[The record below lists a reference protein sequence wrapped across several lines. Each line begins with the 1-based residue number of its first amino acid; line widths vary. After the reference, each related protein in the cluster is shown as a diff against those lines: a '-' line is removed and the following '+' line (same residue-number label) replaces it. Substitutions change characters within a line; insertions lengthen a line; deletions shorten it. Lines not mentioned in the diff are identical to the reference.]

1 MQTNLFD
8 QHYIGQ
14 IIIQCWLEMLS
25 LASED
30 KNDAES
36 RKFCCDS
43 KDIKRIRNSYDRA
56 LTYIG
61 LFRTTLHKIDSCS
74 ILV

>member
-14 IIIQCWLEMLS
+14 LIIQCWLKTLS
-25 LASED
+25 LVSED

-36 RKFCCDS
+36 RKCCRNN
-43 KDIKRIRNSYDRA
+43 KNIEIVRNSN
-56 LTYIG
+56 YIG
-61 LFRTTLHKIDSCS
+61 IKGTSVYLHD
-74 ILV
+74 VA

>member
-36 RKFCCDS
+36 RKFCCTVRTS
-43 KDIKRIRNSYDRA
+43 KEYVI
-56 LTYIG
+56 LMTG
-61 LFRTTLHKIDSCS
+61 L
-74 ILV
+74 

>member
-1 MQTNLFD
+1 MQTNLFE

-14 IIIQCWLEMLS
+14 LIIQYWVKALS

-36 RKFCCDS
+36 RKFCCNS
-43 KDIKRIRNSYDRA
+43 KKIKRMNNSDNNSTLRYF
-56 LTYIG
+56 G
-61 LFRTTLHKIDSCS
+61 LFEQHYIR
-74 ILV
+74 

>member
-8 QHYIGQ
+8 QHYMGQ
-14 IIIQCWLEMLS
+14 LIIQCWLKMFS

-36 RKFCCDS
+36 REFCCNS
-43 KDIKRIRNSYDRA
+43 KNIKRICNSYNSA
-56 LTYIG
+56 LRHTG
-61 LFRTTLHKIDSCS
+61 LFRQHCIR
-74 ILV
+74 

>member
-14 IIIQCWLEMLS
+14 LIIQCWLKTLS

-30 KNDAES
+30 KS
-36 RKFCCDS
+36 RKAE
-43 KDIKRIRNSYDRA
+43 KQKA
-56 LTYIG
+56 
-61 LFRTTLHKIDSCS
+61 
-74 ILV
+74 

>member
-14 IIIQCWLEMLS
+14 LIIQCWLKTLS
-25 LASED
+25 LASEN

-36 RKFCCDS
+36 RKFCCNS
-43 KDIKRIRNSYDRA
+43 KNIKRIPNSDNSA
-56 LTYIG
+56 LIYIG
-61 LFRTTLHKIDSCS
+61 LFTRHCIR
-74 ILV
+74 

>member
-1 MQTNLFD
+1 MQINLFD

-14 IIIQCWLEMLS
+14 LIIQCWLKALS

-36 RKFCCDS
+36 RTFRSNSDN
-43 KDIKRIRNSYDRA
+43 IKRII
-56 LTYIG
+56 LITG
-61 LFRTTLHKIDSCS
+61 L
-74 ILV
+74 

>member
-1 MQTNLFD
+1 MQINLFD

-14 IIIQCWLEMLS
+14 LIIQCWLKTLS

-36 RKFCCDS
+36 RNFCSNGDN
-43 KDIKRIRNSYDRA
+43 IKRII
-56 LTYIG
+56 LMTG
-61 LFRTTLHKIDSCS
+61 L
-74 ILV
+74 

>member
-14 IIIQCWLEMLS
+14 IIIQCWSKMLH
-25 LASED
+25 LTSED

-36 RKFCCDS
+36 RKSCCS
-43 KDIKRIRNSYDRA
+43 SENIRRIRNSYDRA
-56 LTYIG
+56 LKYIG
-61 LFRTTLHKIDSCS
+61 VFR
-74 ILV
+74 

>member
-14 IIIQCWLEMLS
+14 LIIQCWLKTLS

-36 RKFCCDS
+36 RKFCCNG
-43 KDIKRIRNSYDRA
+43 KNIKRIPNSDNSA
-56 LTYIG
+56 LSYIG
-61 LFRTTLHKIDSCS
+61 MFRRHCIR
-74 ILV
+74 

>member
-8 QHYIGQ
+8 QHHIGQ
-14 IIIQCWLEMLS
+14 LIIQCWLKKLS

-36 RKFCCDS
+36 RKFCCNS
-43 KDIKRIRNSYDRA
+43 KNIKRIPNSDNSA
-56 LTYIG
+56 LSYIG
-61 LFRTTLHKIDSCS
+61 LVRRHCIR
-74 ILV
+74 

>member
-1 MQTNLFD
+1 MKTNLFD

-14 IIIQCWLEMLS
+14 LIIECWLKSLS

-36 RKFCCDS
+36 RKFCCSS
-43 KDIKRIRNSYDRA
+43 KNIKRTRNSDNSTLRC
-56 LTYIG
+56 IG
-61 LFRTTLHKIDSCS
+61 LFRRNCIR
-74 ILV
+74 

>member
-14 IIIQCWLEMLS
+14 LIIQCWLKTLS

-36 RKFCCDS
+36 RKLCCNS
-43 KDIKRIRNSYDRA
+43 KIIKRVRNSDDRA
-56 LTYIG
+56 LRYID
-61 LFRTTLHKIDSCS
+61 LFRRNCISSLPIPYWF
-74 ILV
+74 